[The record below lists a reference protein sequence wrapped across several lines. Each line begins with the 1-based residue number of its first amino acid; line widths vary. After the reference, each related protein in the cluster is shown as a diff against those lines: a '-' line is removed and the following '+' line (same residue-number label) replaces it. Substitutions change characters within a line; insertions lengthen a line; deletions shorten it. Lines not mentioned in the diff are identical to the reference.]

1 MSMAVPAS
9 LRKELRAE
17 HAAHGEAIR
26 RRLAEFRA
34 VPEERW
40 FYEMC
45 FCLLT
50 PQSSAAQC
58 ALVSEELE
66 RRAFRETGFDPTSLL
81 RSHEGGYVRFHN
93 TKAQR
98 LLAARTQWFDT
109 FGRLRGD
116 LPDRHL
122 RNVLADTVGG
132 LGYKE
137 ASHFLRNIGRTD
149 LAIVDRHIIRNLLRL
164 GVLHEW
170 PKSISRRRYMEIEAL
185 FEDLARSVAIPMD
198 ELDLLLWRRET
209 GFLLK

>member
-1 MSMAVPAS
+1 MRLPST
-9 LRKELRAE
+9 LKKELQAE
-17 HAAHGEAIR
+17 YALHGEAIR
-26 RRLAEFRA
+26 LRLEEFRA

-45 FCLLT
+45 YCLLT
-50 PQSSAAQC
+50 PQSSARQC
-58 ALVSEELE
+58 ALVCEELE
-66 RRAFRETGFDPTSLL
+66 RLRFRDADFDPTALL
-81 RSHEGGYVRFHN
+81 RSHHGGYVRFHN

-98 LLAARTQWFDT
+98 LRAARTQWLDT
-109 FGRLRGD
+109 LARIHGD

-122 RNVLADTVGG
+122 RNTLAETVAG

-137 ASHFLRNIGRTD
+137 ASHFLRNIGRGK
-149 LAIVDRHIIRNLLRL
+149 LAIVDRHIIRNLIRL
-164 GVLHEW
+164 GVLPDW